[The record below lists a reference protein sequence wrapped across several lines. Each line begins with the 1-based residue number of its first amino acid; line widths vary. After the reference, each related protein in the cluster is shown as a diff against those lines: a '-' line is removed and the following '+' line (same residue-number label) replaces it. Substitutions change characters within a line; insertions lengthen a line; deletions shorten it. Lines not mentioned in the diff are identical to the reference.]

1 MSVAIL
7 FSAQGSQRVGMGRAI
22 AEASPRARAA
32 FDEADAA
39 LGWSVSGLAW
49 HGPAEL
55 LNDTRQT
62 QPCLVATSVAC
73 LHALE
78 EALAFR
84 GERLVPAYVA
94 GHSVGEYAA
103 LVAAGVISLGDGLRL
118 VARRGSLMADAGVA
132 GGMVAVIGLD
142 RRSVSE
148 SVDTTARELGG
159 EGDLVVANDNAPG
172 QVVISGTSAA
182 LAAAAERLKLA
193 GARRAIPLN
202 VSGPFHSPKMAP
214 VGASLATEFSSVA
227 WRDAEVPVVS
237 NVTAGPVTDATEI
250 RGLLARQV
258 SSPVEWVRSV
268 QRMAAEGV
276 DTFVECGP
284 GGALVG
290 MVRRIDPEARCLTV
304 SDPADLATTVEAL
317 VGAGAAVPA

>member
-1 MSVAIL
+1 MSVALL
-7 FSAQGSQRVGMGRAI
+7 FSAQGSQVVGMGRAL
-22 AEASPRARAA
+22 AEFSPGARAA
-32 FDEADAA
+32 FDEADAT
-39 LGWSVSGLAW
+39 LGWSVSRLAW
-49 HGPAEL
+49 EGPAEL
-55 LNDTRQT
+55 LDDTRQT

-73 LHALE
+73 LRAFE
-78 EALAFR
+78 EALASR
-84 GERLVPAYVA
+84 GERLEPAYVA

-103 LVAAGVISLGDGLRL
+103 LVAASVLSLADALRL
-118 VARRGSLMADAGVA
+118 VARRGALMADAGVA

-142 RRSVSE
+142 RETVSAAVE
-148 SVDTTARELGG
+148 ATAREIGAD
-159 EGDLVVANDNAPG
+159 GDPVVANDNAPA
-172 QVVISGTSAA
+172 QVVISGTAAA
-182 LAAAAERLKLA
+182 LTAAAERLMAA

-214 VGASLATEFSSVA
+214 VGATLANDFASAA
-227 WRDAEVPVVS
+227 WRDAEIPLVS
-237 NVTAGPVTDATEI
+237 NVTAEPLTDAAQI

-290 MVRRIDPEARCLTV
+290 MVRRIVPQARCLTV
-304 SDPADLATTVEAL
+304 SDPADLGTTVEAL
-317 VGAGAAVPA
+317 VGAAAAVPA